1 MKTFLASARY
11 YQRSHPCNHQHHHP
25 HWFLKHSIF
34 ALNEVHSC
42 FLNPK
47 GRSHTFVL
55 FYFFCWTV
63 PSKCYVFV
71 LRETIE
77 NIKTSFCRRYRLI
90 SARLPQTPC
99 RPLVR
104 FLIRM
109 YICQWKAKK
118 KMNLAGRILRD
129 TLRHALGSED
139 VFIVAVPIGFSQIH
153 FR

>member
-11 YQRSHPCNHQHHHP
+11 YQRSHSGNHQHHHHHP
-25 HWFLKHSIF
+25 HWLFKHSIF

-71 LRETIE
+71 LRVTIE

-129 TLRHALGSED
+129 TLRHAL
-139 VFIVAVPIGFSQIH
+139 VRRMFLL
-153 FR
+153 